1 MHAILQHEKEILI
14 EFTKRLKQ
22 STAASLV
29 EVDEHYNETNQNLV
43 KQHDD
48 TKANVAEVSG
58 SLELIDKEYHRA
70 RKR

>member
-1 MHAILQHEKEILI
+1 MHAILQHKKEILI

-29 EVDEHYNETNQNLV
+29 EVDERYNETNQNLV